1 MKNYLDIK
9 LLLFGIAL
17 IAFFPYAWCLMES
30 GEPDFFSSIFIA
42 IGLFSP
48 IIGLIF
54 CIVGLF
60 MKNKENKP
68 NFKNMEEL
76 NEYFGIKDSTNSEQ
90 HNNNHYDN

>member
-1 MKNYLDIK
+1 MKNNIDIK

-17 IAFFPYAWCLMES
+17 IAFFPYAWCLMEN
-30 GEPDFFSSIFIA
+30 GEPDFFSNIIIT

-68 NFKNMEEL
+68 NFKSMEEL
-76 NEYFGIKDSTNSEQ
+76 DEYFGMKDSANKE
-90 HNNNHYDN
+90 DKKD

>member
-1 MKNYLDIK
+1 MKNYINIK

-54 CIVGLF
+54 CIMGLF
-60 MKNKENKP
+60 MKNKENKL
-68 NFKNMEEL
+68 NFKNMQDL
-76 NEYFGIKDSTNSEQ
+76 NKYFGMMDSTN
-90 HNNNHYDN
+90 NK